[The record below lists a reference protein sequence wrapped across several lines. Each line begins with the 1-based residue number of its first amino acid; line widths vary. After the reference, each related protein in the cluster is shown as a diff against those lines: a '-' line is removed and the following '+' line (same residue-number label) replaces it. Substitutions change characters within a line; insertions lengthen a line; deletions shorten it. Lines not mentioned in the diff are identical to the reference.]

1 MTDTLRAL
9 FVTAVASGAGFA
21 WLALRTSRLER
32 QGPERLVGE
41 LRLAQVAALLLAF
54 VAGAYLGFAASASTA
69 EAAGLDVAL
78 ALVFFVAAAVAPTRD
93 PGEALVVLALA
104 FGAHAVVD
112 ILHRPGAL
120 PVGVVPQWYLV
131 GCAVYNV
138 ALGALCY
145 LPLLRRG

>member
-1 MTDTLRAL
+1 MSLGVSPCAAIRPSVIGVGIAPGTSVLTRMPSRPTSCATDSVMACM
-9 FVTAVASGAGFA
+9 
-21 WLALRTSRLER
+21 
-32 QGPERLVGE
+32 
-41 LRLAQVAALLLAF
+41 AALLA
-54 VAGAYLGFAASASTA
+54 
-69 EAAGLDVAL
+69 
-78 ALVFFVAAAVAPTRD
+78 ALV
-93 PGEALVVLALA
+93 LIVLALA

>member
-1 MTDTLRAL
+1 VTDALRAL
-9 FVTAVASGAGFA
+9 LVTAVASGAGFA
-21 WLALRTSRLER
+21 WLALRTSRLDR
-32 QGPERLVGE
+32 QGPERLVAE
-41 LRLAQVAALLLAF
+41 LRLAQIAALLLAF
-54 VAGAYLGFAASASTA
+54 VAGAYVGFAASASGA

-78 ALVFFVAAAVAPTRD
+78 ALGFFVVAAVAPTRD

-104 FGAHAVVD
+104 FVAHAVAD

-145 LPLLRRG
+145 LPLLRRR